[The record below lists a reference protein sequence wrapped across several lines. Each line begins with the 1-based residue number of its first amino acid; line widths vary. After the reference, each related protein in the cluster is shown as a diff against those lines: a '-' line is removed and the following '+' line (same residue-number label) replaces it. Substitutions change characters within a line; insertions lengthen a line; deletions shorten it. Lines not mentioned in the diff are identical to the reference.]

1 MQVVHTVEALREAL
15 QAHDKGPVFVPTM
28 GSLHEGHLALAQQAR
43 ALQAGPVVTSIFV
56 NRLQFGPNEDFDRY
70 PRTLDDD
77 ADKLRQAGTVDI
89 LFAPDEQ
96 ALYPEPQNYRVSVPA
111 HLGDIL
117 EGEFRPGFFEGVCTV
132 VLKLFA
138 CVQPQAA
145 VFGKKDYQQLLV
157 VRNMCRQFL
166 LPIQILA
173 QDTVR
178 ETSGLALSSRNRYL
192 TPAQLKEAT
201 RLYAGLHGLQQQMMA
216 GATDI
221 LALENA
227 MYADLERHGWHV
239 DYVAIRRRAD
249 LQQPQADDLVEPD
262 RLVAL
267 VAARL
272 GGTRLIDNLEL

>member
-15 QAHDKGPVFVPTM
+15 QAHEQGPVFVPTM

-43 ALQAGPVVTSIFV
+43 ALQTGPVVTSIFV

-70 PRTLDDD
+70 PRTLDED

-89 LFAPDEQ
+89 IFAPDEQ
-96 ALYPEPQNYRVSVPA
+96 VLYPEPQTYRVRVPE

-132 VLKLFA
+132 VLKLLA
-138 CVQPQAA
+138 CVQPQVA
-145 VFGKKDYQQLLV
+145 VFGKKDYQQLMV

-166 LPIQILA
+166 LPIRILA

-192 TPAQLKEAT
+192 TPAQLKEAA

-216 GATDI
+216 GATDF

-227 MYADLERHGWHV
+227 MCADLERHGWHV

-249 LQQPQADDLVEPD
+249 LQIPQADDLAEPD